1 MLFYYLNVFVVSLK
15 LTGELL
21 KYSCASLP
29 PPLVLVSMAVFGKC
43 FLVTTTSVRQSRAE
57 GVALVRP
64 LKY

>member
-1 MLFYYLNVFVVSLK
+1 MLLFYYLNVFVVSLK

-29 PPLVLVSMAVFGKC
+29 PPLVLVSMAVLG
-43 FLVTTTSVRQSRAE
+43 SRAE

-64 LKY
+64 FLKY